1 MVEFAL
7 VIGILM
13 LLLGGA
19 IGAAMWSIG
28 RMAAVNA
35 AENGVRAA
43 IGAHTTGVS
52 SDKPDLSAASSVV
65 SQLRTAMPGTN
76 VVWKA
81 PPVAPDHCPD
91 ATQVMAG
98 QSSPKVV
105 VCAEPDVI
113 DNHLVHVSV
122 TGCAN
127 VLVPTFS
134 ITGCAGGVAINIVAT
149 GYNLVFGK

>member
-1 MVEFAL
+1 MVEFAM

-43 IGAHTTGVS
+43 IGTHTGAN

-76 VVWKA
+76 VAWKA
-81 PPVAPDHCPD
+81 QPVASGGCPD

-105 VCAEPDVI
+105 VCAEPDG
-113 DNHLVHVSV
+113 DLVHVSV

-134 ITGCAGGVAINIVAT
+134 ITGCAGGVVINIVAT
-149 GYNLVFGK
+149 GHSLVFAK